1 MVINNY
7 LKSNSEVRQI
17 IDEVMKKHGFRH
29 HYQVAEY
36 FGITA
41 QTLSG
46 WFKNNSIPHKHLLT
60 IQNDLSSQNDGKN
73 NEDNYSKKIL
83 QLFFNKGKI
92 IIFFTLISTI
102 SSFIYFTFIA
112 SPIYTSNASVIP
124 VGDNGSDL
132 AGLTGAA
139 AQMGLSL
146 PVNNQSTIAWDELFF
161 EILRSKSIQRKLL
174 NEKFTI
180 NNSLNEMKLAD
191 LIINHL
197 GLINKNFKEKNLK
210 INKYLEKRIRISK
223 TRFSPLINIEIDSF
237 NPKLSSNMINRLISI
252 SNNMQVNIKTRQ
264 MRQKRVFIEER
275 ILEVEEDLIGAEG
288 RLKSFQE
295 RNRRSNQSPTLIL
308 EESRLAR
315 DVTLQN
321 NLYLTLKTQFE
332 EAKIEE
338 VERTPMVEIVDEP
351 IPPIEK
357 AGPPILVNMIII
369 SVFTFI
375 IFFIFYYLSQIIK
388 PLSIK

>member
-197 GLINKNFKEKNLK
+197 EKSIL
-210 INKYLEKRIRISK
+210 S
-223 TRFSPLINIEIDSF
+223 FSYS
-237 NPKLSSNMINRLISI
+237 
-252 SNNMQVNIKTRQ
+252 
-264 MRQKRVFIEER
+264 
-275 ILEVEEDLIGAEG
+275 
-288 RLKSFQE
+288 
-295 RNRRSNQSPTLIL
+295 
-308 EESRLAR
+308 
-315 DVTLQN
+315 
-321 NLYLTLKTQFE
+321 
-332 EAKIEE
+332 
-338 VERTPMVEIVDEP
+338 
-351 IPPIEK
+351 
-357 AGPPILVNMIII
+357 
-369 SVFTFI
+369 
-375 IFFIFYYLSQIIK
+375 
-388 PLSIK
+388 